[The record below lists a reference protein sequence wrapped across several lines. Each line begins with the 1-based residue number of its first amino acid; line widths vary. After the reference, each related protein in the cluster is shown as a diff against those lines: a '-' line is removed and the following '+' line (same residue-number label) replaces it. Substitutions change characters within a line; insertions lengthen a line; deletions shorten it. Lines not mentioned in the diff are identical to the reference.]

1 MLLSNSVQRL
11 VNWMLF
17 VQLAIWL
24 SRELLILELRCSR
37 FEGTSVVGNG
47 GEIHMNIK

>member
-17 VQLAIWL
+17 VQRAIWL
-24 SRELLILELRCSR
+24 SKELLILELRCSH

-47 GEIHMNIK
+47 GRFT